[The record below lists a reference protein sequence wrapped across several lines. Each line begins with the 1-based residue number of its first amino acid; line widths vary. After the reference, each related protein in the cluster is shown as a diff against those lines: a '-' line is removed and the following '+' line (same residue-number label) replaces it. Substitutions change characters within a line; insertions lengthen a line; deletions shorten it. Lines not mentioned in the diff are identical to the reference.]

1 VRAGGAAPAA
11 PRAPHAPPAAG
22 LADAAAGLLDYPVWI
37 GGGALDQLGAVL
49 AAAAPAHRVALVT
62 DATVAALHAARAA
75 RALAAHGHGEPL
87 VVAVPPGEAHKT
99 RETWAAVT
107 DRLLDAGC
115 GRDTTVVALGG
126 GVVCDLAGF
135 VAATYLRGVPVVQ
148 VPTTLLAMV
157 DASVGGKTAVDTP
170 AGKNLVGAFHPPAAV
185 LLDPALAATLPLPDL
200 RAGAAEAL
208 KHGVIAS
215 AAHFD
220 DVAALLAAPGR
231 PGGDGSAAARL
242 EAVVAAS
249 VAIKAA
255 VVAEDLREHGRR
267 KTLNFGHTV
276 GHAVESAGGY
286 ALRHGEAVAVG
297 MVAESVVAERMG
309 VARAGTAAR
318 VRAAC
323 VAGGLPVAPPRG
335 LDPEAVLA
343 ATRSDKKARAGR
355 VEYALPADVGAM
367 ADAGGRWSVPV
378 DDALVLEVLTSLA
391 ADAGRAGAVA

>member
-1 VRAGGAAPAA
+1 MVGRRAGGAAP
-11 PRAPHAPPAAG
+11 HAPSAAG
-22 LADAAAGLLDYPVWI
+22 LVDAAAGRLAYPVWL
-37 GGGALDQLGAVL
+37 GAGALDRLGQVV
-49 AAAAPAHRVALVT
+49 AASAPAHRVALVT
-62 DATVAALHAARAA
+62 DEAVALLHAE
-75 RALAAHGHGEPL
+75 RALQALALQAAAEPI
-87 VVAVPPGEAHKT
+87 VVAIPAGEAHKT
-99 RETWAAVT
+99 RDTWAAVT
-107 DRLLDAGC
+107 DQLLAAGC

-126 GVVCDLAGF
+126 GVVGDLAGF

-170 AGKNLVGAFHPPAAV
+170 HGKNLVGAFHPPAAV
-185 LLDPALAATLPLPDL
+185 LLDPALLGTLPAADL

-215 AAHFD
+215 EAHFAD
-220 DVAALLAAPGR
+220 VEALLPALVRGAAGVDVAALTRLV
-231 PGGDGSAAARL
+231 GD
-242 EAVVAAS
+242 S

-297 MVAESVVAERMG
+297 MVVESAIAERLG
-309 VARAGTAAR
+309 VAGAGTAAR

-323 VAGGLPVAPPRG
+323 AAGDLPVAVPPG
-335 LDPEAVLA
+335 LTAEQILA

-355 VEYALPADVGAM
+355 VEYALPTAVGAM

-378 DDALVLEVLTSLA
+378 DDEVVLAVLTDGEGA
-391 ADAGRAGAVA
+391 EAGA